1 MNKIITLLCA
11 ILLSTV
17 GFAQVAPIDFE
28 ASGNGA
34 SWTWTVFEN
43 DSNPPLD
50 IIANPDPSGANT
62 SATVAKFTA
71 LQAGAP
77 FAGVESMHGSDI
89 GTFTLDA
96 SNAVVKIMVWKSVIS
111 DVGIKF
117 ATASAASDGEI
128 KVSNTVVEQWEE
140 LTFDFSSRIGLA
152 ASTDID
158 QIVVFPDFD
167 ARISDNI
174 VYFDSITFSDGL
186 VGDPVALPVDFEN
199 TNANYNIVGFEG
211 ADSAIETNPDQS
223 GLNTS
228 ATVVRTIK
236 TVGSQFYAGTTLSL
250 NVPIDFSTSESIA
263 IKTWSPKNNIP
274 VRLKLEN
281 VNGSQF
287 LELDVNTTVDN
298 QWEELV
304 WDFSGM
310 TGGIDFTKVI
320 VFFEFIESL
329 PGDGSTYYFDD
340 INVVG
345 SLGLN
350 DNDSL
355 SVTAFPNPVKNVW
368 NVQAMEE
375 ILEITMYNT
384 IGQRVLNASPNSTTY
399 SADLSSLETG
409 MYLVQ
414 IVSSA
419 GISTKRILKQ

>member
-1 MNKIITLLCA
+1 
-11 ILLSTV
+11 
-17 GFAQVAPIDFE
+17 
-28 ASGNGA
+28 
-34 SWTWTVFEN
+34 
-43 DSNPPLD
+43 
-50 IIANPDPSGANT
+50 
-62 SATVAKFTA
+62 
-71 LQAGAP
+71 
-77 FAGVESMHGSDI
+77 
-89 GTFTLDA
+89 
-96 SNAVVKIMVWKSVIS
+96 
-111 DVGIKF
+111 
-117 ATASAASDGEI
+117 
-128 KVSNTVVEQWEE
+128 
-140 LTFDFSSRIGLA
+140 
-152 ASTDID
+152 
-158 QIVVFPDFD
+158 
-167 ARISDNI
+167 
-174 VYFDSITFSDGL
+174 
-186 VGDPVALPVDFEN
+186 
-199 TNANYNIVGFEG
+199 
-211 ADSAIETNPDQS
+211 
-223 GLNTS
+223 
-228 ATVVRTIK
+228 VRTIK